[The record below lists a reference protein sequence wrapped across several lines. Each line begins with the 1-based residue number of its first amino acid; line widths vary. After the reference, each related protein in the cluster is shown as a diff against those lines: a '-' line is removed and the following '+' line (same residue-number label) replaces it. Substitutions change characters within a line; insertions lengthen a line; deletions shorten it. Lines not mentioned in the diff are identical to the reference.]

1 MPGGLE
7 ASEGAAMEQIHGRA
21 SPLPPLD
28 LDVEALLADLHDRPP
43 APAGGTSEAG
53 GSSAG
58 AAAAAQETPIA
69 PVDAAAQETPV
80 AEELAPTEEPAN
92 SAESAT
98 TVHQAL
104 CSPLLRGS
112 QTPLGE
118 GTHGKAYPVL
128 QVRGCPAII
137 PYAAGSQYLVA
148 AVAVICVFLWL
159 QLRLWL
165 WLWL

>member
-1 MPGGLE
+1 
-7 ASEGAAMEQIHGRA
+7 MEQIHGRA

-43 APAGGTSEAG
+43 TSEAAG
-53 GSSAG
+53 GSSA
-58 AAAAAQETPIA
+58 A
-69 PVDAAAQETPV
+69 AAAQETPV

-92 SAESAT
+92 SAESTT
-98 TVHQAL
+98 TVHQVH
-104 CSPLLRGS
+104 LLGS